1 MITHDY
7 YFLCKQ
13 YLVPIATKLLSHEI
27 ALMDIID
34 RSSIAKQLGS
44 TTLRIFA
51 ARSWGCLVKYNNF
64 VWTKT
69 PNSVIIGYWVLF
81 MTLSEE

>member
-34 RSSIAKQLGS
+34 RSFIAKQLGS
-44 TTLRIFA
+44 TILRIFV
-51 ARSWGCLVKYNNF
+51 AR
-64 VWTKT
+64 
-69 PNSVIIGYWVLF
+69 
-81 MTLSEE
+81 